1 MSTASNFASA
11 SYLQTI
17 SQTFSQTTSYIG
29 QGFETPGC
37 QGGEEGDFGHMLTMM
52 QVPLVPV
59 YSVTTQLTNITTEV
73 GAGCGWTGSQGT
85 STDSLMQLLQGLES
99 EIAKLSGELQGNS
112 SSRSTSGTSTGAAS
126 CGSNASSFG
135 LKGNY
140 AQLYSEAVSAVQD
153 GSSFNVKLPSGET
166 LSGKSSWTE
175 LEVAG
180 DNSLFTPGDPSA
192 PDAGKQAFDNEIG
205 QFLELAQ
212 SDSGSSSAAGEIANY
227 ATTTSFS
234 GDNSAISW
242 AGQFSLA
249 PADAIP
255 KSTVSRP

>member
-11 SYLQTI
+11 SYTQTITQTI
-17 SQTFSQTTSYIG
+17 SKTTSYIG

-37 QGGEEGDFGHMLTMM
+37 RGGQEGDFAGDLFTMM

-59 YSVTTQLTNITTEV
+59 YATSTQLTNITTEV
-73 GAGCGWTGSQGT
+73 GAGCSATDSQSA

-99 EIAKLSGELQGNS
+99 EIAQLNGELQSGS
-112 SSRSTSGTSTGAAS
+112 SSASTSTSSASQGAAS
-126 CGSNASSFG
+126 CSSGASSYG
-135 LKGNY
+135 LQGDY
-140 AQLYSEAVSAVQD
+140 AQLYSEAVGEAQD
-153 GSSFNVKLPSGET
+153 GSSFSVKLPSGET

-175 LEVAG
+175 IEVAG

-192 PDAGKQAFDNEIG
+192 PDAGRQAFDNQIG

-227 ATTTSFS
+227 ATTTTFS
-234 GDNSAISW
+234 GNNSAMSW
-242 AGQFSLA
+242 TGQFSLA
-249 PADAIP
+249 PANAIP
-255 KSTVSRP
+255 KSS